1 MAGIGFAL
9 RDLSGK
15 ETLTSVVGA
24 AGHAAVIA
32 AGPWL
37 FTILSLAAITASSEA
52 LAGHDTLATFRAVII
67 YAFATSLVLAAPV
80 TIVAT
85 RLLADQLWQ
94 RRTAQVRPLLVV
106 AMALAVAIVSCGV
119 LGLVVG
125 FSIPLKLSV
134 ALFATTSIVAMIWV
148 AVAFCGAVRDYNGIT
163 LTFGVGLIIAVAAS
177 TAAAVTGFGAA
188 GMVWGFASGLTITL
202 LGLAFRVL
210 ATFPIVTSP
219 VVASTGVVGPAVAGI
234 VPVQPSMLAA
244 LKALLGGFFTYA
256 YLAVGALFGTAGVW
270 VDKWA
275 FWVSN
280 EGQSVD
286 GGLIHAPLYDS
297 AMFIASLVLIP
308 ALAQFVVKLE
318 TDFFDRYQNYYGT
331 IQDHGTIDQIETS
344 RLDLQRNAFESLAL
358 ITIAHVAIAIVMVLA
373 APALIESLN
382 LQFRQIAILRYGA
395 LGSVFH
401 FIFIAATS
409 MVVFFDRR
417 GYYCVLQILFFVM
430 NLLLTMLTISW
441 GEEYYGVGYFSAA
454 LISAAVAL
462 VVADSTFTRLNYLTF
477 IGNNPSITGARRSIG
492 EWVRGLIPLR

>member
-9 RDLSGK
+9 RSLSRNN
-15 ETLTSVVGA
+15 TLTSVAGA

-37 FTILSLAAITASSEA
+37 FTILSLAAITASSEP
-52 LAGHDTLATFRAVII
+52 LAGYETLSTFRAIII

-94 RRTAQVRPLLVV
+94 RRADHVRPLLVA
-106 AMALAVAIVSCGV
+106 AMVLAVAVVSLGV
-119 LGLVVG
+119 LALVLI
-125 FSIPLKLSV
+125 FSVPAKLAI
-134 ALFATTSIVAMIWV
+134 ALFATTSVVAMIWV

-163 LTFGVGLIIAVAAS
+163 LTFSVGLVIAVAAS
-177 TAAAVTGFGAA
+177 TAAALTGLGAA
-188 GMVWGFASGLTITL
+188 GMVWGFTSGLTITL

-210 ATFPIVTSP
+210 ATFP
-219 VVASTGVVGPAVAGI
+219 VAGGS
-234 VPVQPSMLAA
+234 VAGEF
-244 LKALLGGFFTYA
+244 KALFGGFSTYA
-256 YLAVGALFGTAGVW
+256 YLAIGALFGTAGVW
-270 VDKWA
+270 ADKWV
-275 FWVSN
+275 FWFSR

-297 AMFIASLVLIP
+297 AMFIASLVIIP

-331 IQDHGTIDQIETS
+331 IQDHGTIDQIE
-344 RLDLQRNAFESLAL
+344 RARDGLQRNSFETLAL
-358 ITIAHVAIAIVMVLA
+358 ITVAHLAIAVVMVLA
-373 APALIESLN
+373 APAIIESLN

-417 GYYCVLQILFFVM
+417 GLYGLLQILFFAL
-430 NLLLTMLTISW
+430 NLGLTALTISW
-441 GEEYYGVGYFSAA
+441 GEDYYGVGYFSAA

-462 VVADSTFTRLNYLTF
+462 LVAESTFAKLNYLTF
-477 IGNNPSITGARRSIG
+477 IGNNPSIKGSRWTPADWLRLVLRRAG
-492 EWVRGLIPLR
+492 